1 MNVLQTVT
9 NAFREKERSGKPKVI
24 PVRLA
29 NFDGLITSYIKIK
42 HEKKNYAYFEITQS
56 SKKLWVEISKL
67 ILYESNSLISFVLGV
82 HDFELIDLLF
92 KLGLLIRIL

>member
-9 NAFREKERSGKPKVI
+9 DACREKERSGNPKGN
-24 PVRLA
+24 PVELK
-29 NFDGLITSYIKIK
+29 NFDGSITDYMKFNKDNVTYI
-42 HEKKNYAYFEITQS
+42 YFEITQS

-67 ILYESNSLISFVLGV
+67 ILYETNSLISFVLGV

-92 KLGLLIRIL
+92 KLGLLRIQ